1 MSSTTALQRV
11 FALARVR
18 GVTPCL
24 AAVGQR
30 AFFSQASAKKA
41 HETAAKDD
49 DKTTNG
55 AEKAEEPTT
64 AAGEATAG
72 KETTAKPTEEGAAA
86 EAPKKEAAAPEVVS
100 AEDAEKIMQIQQ
112 KIAVIDEKTGDIKE
126 KIHAC
131 KQDAN
136 QATKRYHQNMENAS
150 KYAISKMAKDMLDVA
165 DNIDRAKASITDED
179 RAQCKDLAAI
189 YKKVNEADTILQKIF
204 ADNGITKEDP
214 MGQAFDPNR
223 HEALFEFPFADKE
236 TGEVAHVVQPGYKI
250 YDRILRAAKVGVVRN
265 P

>member
-41 HETAAKDD
+41 HQTAAKDG
-49 DKTTNG
+49 DKTTDG
-55 AEKAEEPTT
+55 AEKAEGPTT
-64 AAGEATAG
+64 GTEEATAG
-72 KETTAKPTEEGAAA
+72 EETAAKPSEESAAA
-86 EAPKKEAAAPEVVS
+86 EAPKKEAAPEVVS

-150 KYAISKMAKDMLDVA
+150 KFAISKMAKDMLDVA

-189 YKKVNEADTILQKIF
+189 YKKVNEADTILQKVF

>member
-1 MSSTTALQRV
+1 MSSVTALQQI

-30 AFFSQASAKKA
+30 AFFSQASKA
-41 HETAAKDD
+41 SRAGENAKDVEGSASETD
-49 DKTTNG
+49 PSTARDAPEKEAKTT
-55 AEKAEEPTT
+55 PT
-64 AAGEATAG
+64 GEA
-72 KETTAKPTEEGAAA
+72 AAA
-86 EAPKKEAAAPEVVS
+86 ETPKKEAAPEVVS
-100 AEDAEKIMQIQQ
+100 AEDAEKITQIQQ
-112 KIAVIDEKTGDIKE
+112 KIAVIDEKTHDIKE

-131 KQDAN
+131 KQDSH

-150 KYAISKMAKDMLDVA
+150 KYAINKMAKDMLDVA

-179 RAQCKDLAAI
+179 RSQCKDLAAI
-189 YKKVNEADTILQKIF
+189 YAKINEADTILQKIF
-204 ADNGITKEDP
+204 ADNGIAKEDP
-214 MGQAFDPNR
+214 MGQSFDPNR

-250 YDRILRAAKVGVVRN
+250 HDRILRAAKVGVVRN